1 MVRNKIFYIAIGII
15 PLLFSM
21 VVHEVSHGFAA
32 LKLGDSTAKDAGRL
46 TLNPIAH
53 LDPMMSVVVPLLTY
67 FFAGF
72 FFGGAKPVPVNPYRF
87 YQHISMRR
95 GMMIVAAAGPL
106 SNLILAFISAFLYVA
121 TLRFFPNEIVLTFF
135 YISLMFNILLCFFNL
150 IPIPPLDG
158 SRILMGFMPREYDR
172 IFIMLERYG
181 FLIIMA
187 LAVTG
192 VFSLLLA
199 PIMEFFFKLFIW
211 LPKLIFFG

>member
-53 LDPMMSVVVPLLTY
+53 LDPMMSVVVPLLSY
-67 FFAGF
+67 LLAGV

-87 YQHISMRR
+87 YPHVEMRR

-106 SNLILAFISAFLYVA
+106 SNLILAFVSAFFYVA
-121 TLRFFPNEIVLTFF
+121 AYRFFPNEIIITFF
-135 YISLMFNILLCFFNL
+135 EISLMFNIMLCFFNL

-158 SRILMGFMPREYDR
+158 SRILHGFLPREYDR
-172 IFIMLERYG
+172 IFITLERYG
-181 FLIIMA
+181 FIIIMA
-187 LAVTG
+187 LVVTG
-192 VFSLLLA
+192 AFSILLVPARL
-199 PIMEFFFKLFIW
+199 ILKLFIW
-211 LPKLIFFG
+211 IPTLIFG

>member
-1 MVRNKIFYIAIGII
+1 MVRNKIFYIAIGVI

-21 VVHEVSHGFAA
+21 VVHEVAHGFAA

-53 LDPMMSVVVPLLTY
+53 IDPMMSVIVPLLSY
-67 FFAGF
+67 LFAGV

-87 YQHISMRR
+87 YQHVSMKR

-106 SNLILAFISAFLYVA
+106 SNLVLAFISAFFYVA
-121 TLRFFPNEIVLTFF
+121 AHRFFPNEIVLTFF

-158 SRILMGFMPREYDR
+158 SRILHGFLPREYDR
-172 IFIMLERYG
+172 IFFTLERYG
-181 FLIIMA
+181 FIIIM
-187 LAVTG
+187 LLVVTG
-192 VFSLLLA
+192 AFRFLLIPAQL
-199 PIMEFFFKLFIW
+199 ILELFIW
-211 LPKLIFFG
+211 IPSLIFG